1 MDVMKLSDKTNGSN
15 KDVELS
21 ASDDRLSRR
30 GVLKTATVAAAAAA
44 GASAVLADAIPAA
57 GYGAPMVELYVPA
70 GVLSLEQKS
79 DMIKRITDVVLSAM
93 RLPPDPTRRL
103 FVEVFETAEGG
114 FGVNG
119 QVFVLRGK

>member
-1 MDVMKLSDKTNGSN
+1 MDVMKLSNKTNGSN
-15 KDVELS
+15 KGVELS
-21 ASDDRLSRR
+21 ASDDGLSRR
-30 GVLKTATVAAAAAA
+30 AIIMTATVAAAAAA
-44 GASAVLADAIPAA
+44 GVSAVLADTSQAA

-70 GVLSLEQKS
+70 GVLSFEQKG
-79 DMIKRITDVVLSAM
+79 DMIKRITDVVLGAM

-119 QVFVLRGK
+119 QVFVPPGK

>member
-1 MDVMKLSDKTNGSN
+1 MDVMKLSNRTNGSN
-15 KDVELS
+15 KGVELP
-21 ASDDRLSRR
+21 ASDDGLSRR
-30 GVLKTATVAAAAAA
+30 AIITTATVAAAAAA
-44 GASAVLADAIPAA
+44 GVSAVLADTIPAA

-70 GVLSLEQKS
+70 GVLSLEQKG
-79 DMIKRITDVVLSAM
+79 DMIKRITDVVLGAM

-119 QVFVLRGK
+119 QAFVPPSK